1 MINDI
6 RHILNKVNIKNY
18 FLKKNKFFKNS
29 KLNNANIISST
40 NRALNNPPKK
50 NNNEDDES
58 EKDDYNNNKTLDF
71 ESDDNKK
78 SKISEE
84 IILDK
89 NKIYTSTNNKAEYI
103 PPDYNF
109 KFFKTSDK
117 GVIKSV
123 EKSEIPFEIDPDT
136 KYLIERRKGVDYA
149 DDYLY
154 GPYLP
159 NQNILV
165 ITDEKVKKTKND
177 KSLISDKST
186 NKDKLNKSKME
197 KSSKK
202 RSIKLFDNFN
212 DINEKKLAVS
222 KQMKSNLK
230 TTHNDNVEFNPEKE
244 LRLTDEG
251 TGFFG
256 TIRRE
261 QIFLRVG
268 FEKYMQKKH
277 NNIYC
282 IFLAEIFDKIYFIKT
297 CLFLRKFDIFYVQL
311 SLYMFYHILL
321 MSLLCGFFTIKIIK
335 KIWEND
341 NFPDINFYLLYGL
354 IVHIIVWIIYQMFS
368 CVLDF
373 HDRIKDMITLK
384 SELIE
389 NQYTED
395 FDRDNIHDTNE
406 GIYKEKYDELIFQ
419 IKCRISLFYVIS
431 FLFTLFFSIYLIS
444 FFSFYTGTKHR
455 VLTAY
460 YVSIIEILLIKIVY
474 GTILASLRYASK
486 IKGYKCLYN
495 FVFILD
501 KYLS

>member
-1 MINDI
+1 M
-6 RHILNKVNIKNY
+6 
-18 FLKKNKFFKNS
+18 
-29 KLNNANIISST
+29 
-40 NRALNNPPKK
+40 
-50 NNNEDDES
+50 
-58 EKDDYNNNKTLDF
+58 
-71 ESDDNKK
+71 
-78 SKISEE
+78 
-84 IILDK
+84 
-89 NKIYTSTNNKAEYI
+89 
-103 PPDYNF
+103 
-109 KFFKTSDK
+109 
-117 GVIKSV
+117 
-123 EKSEIPFEIDPDT
+123 
-136 KYLIERRKGVDYA
+136 
-149 DDYLY
+149 
-154 GPYLP
+154 P

-165 ITDEKVKKTKND
+165 ISNEKINKTKVD
-177 KSLISDKST
+177 KSLIMNKST
-186 NKDKLNKSKME
+186 NKDKLNKSKIE
-197 KSSKK
+197 KTSKK
-202 RSIKLFDNFN
+202 RSFKLFDNLN
-212 DINEKKLAVS
+212 DTNEKKFTVE

-230 TTHNDNVEFNPEKE
+230 TTHNDNDEFNPEKE

-261 QIFLRVG
+261 QMLLRVS
-268 FEKYMQKKH
+268 FEKYLKKKH

-297 CLFLRKFDIFYVQL
+297 CLFLRKFDIFYIQL
-311 SLYMFYHILL
+311 SLYLFYHILL
-321 MSLLCGFFTIKIIK
+321 ISLLCGFFTIKVIK

-341 NFPDINFYLLYGL
+341 NFPNINFYLLYGL
-354 IVHIIVWIIYQMFS
+354 ITNVIVWIIYQMFS
-368 CVLDF
+368 CILDF

-486 IKGYKCLYN
+486 KKGYKCLYN